1 MAKVFDIL
9 KNRGVSKLHS
19 VSPDITVYEAVK
31 VMGENNIGS
40 VLVVDEAGNM
50 AGIFTERDYARKIV
64 LKGRRS
70 RDTYVHE
77 IMTPAEKLIT
87 VTKDTS
93 IEECMQKMTGNKI
106 RHLPVIEEGKAFT
119 VISIGDVVSSII
131 QEQQF
136 TIDAMA
142 SYIRG
147 GSM

>member
-19 VSPDITVYEAVK
+19 VIPDITVYEAVK

-50 AGIFTERDYARKIV
+50 AGILT
-64 LKGRRS
+64 
-70 RDTYVHE
+70 
-77 IMTPAEKLIT
+77 MTPAEKLIT
-87 VTKDTS
+87 VTKETT

-106 RHLPVIEEGKAFT
+106 RHLPVIEDGKAFT

-131 QEQQF
+131 KEQQF
-136 TIDAMA
+136 TIEAMS

-147 GSM
+147 VSM